1 MKQAIV
7 YWKSLKAGI
16 LTESDEGY
24 SFAYDKDYLTMTEA
38 RGISLTMPLRE
49 EPFQSNTLHPFFDEL
64 ICGMWIRKHS
74 TNGMLLEKNQYE

>member
-1 MKQAIV
+1 MP
-7 YWKSLKAGI
+7 
-16 LTESDEGY
+16 
-24 SFAYDKDYLTMTEA
+24 EA
-38 RGISLTMPLRE
+38 RGISLTIPLRE